1 MPRPEYSQSSFAISP
16 TQRVRGL
23 SQILW
28 WRKHQKMFRCKSWQ
42 TTEGLREDSPYPHPV
57 WGGAQDPYKPW
68 SLGDRVEL
76 LRSAFPSFPSTSV
89 AETEMGWEILCH
101 DPYSLE
107 TLFTQQLTP
116 WAVHFFSYGFIYC
129 LVPVSSW
136 FFIGWFGIWG
146 QCVGRR
152 QGGVMIFKTKC
163 LTLICLHNCLWAH
176 VPFITWVIHS
186 PISEFWLFFD
196 FIVVVYGLCFFFF
209 FALLI

>member
-28 WRKHQKMFRCKSWQ
+28 WRKHQKTFRCKSWQ
-42 TTEGLREDSPYPHPV
+42 TTEGLREDSPHPHPV

-76 LRSAFPSFPSTSV
+76 LRPAFPSFPSTSA

-116 WAVHFFSYGFIYC
+116 WAVHFFHIVSYIASSQSLHDFLLVGLGFGASV
-129 LVPVSSW
+129 LE
-136 FFIGWFGIWG
+136 
-146 QCVGRR
+146 
-152 QGGVMIFKTKC
+152 GGKEELMIFKTKC

-196 FIVVVYGLCFFFF
+196 FIVVVYGFFFF
-209 FALLI
+209 LLC